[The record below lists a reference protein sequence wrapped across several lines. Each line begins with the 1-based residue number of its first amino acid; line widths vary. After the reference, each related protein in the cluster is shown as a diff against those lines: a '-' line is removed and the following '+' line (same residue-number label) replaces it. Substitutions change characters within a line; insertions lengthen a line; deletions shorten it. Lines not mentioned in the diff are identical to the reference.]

1 MGWTASR
8 NALKTSD
15 GVEVKRHAF
24 LTFTY
29 INMYTLNGKE
39 WSLSCYGGLVKIII
53 IIIIIRV
60 NESRRMR

>member
-1 MGWTASR
+1 M
-8 NALKTSD
+8 KTSD
-15 GVEVKRHAF
+15 GVEVKRHTF

-39 WSLSCYGGLVKIII
+39 WSLSCSGGLVKIII